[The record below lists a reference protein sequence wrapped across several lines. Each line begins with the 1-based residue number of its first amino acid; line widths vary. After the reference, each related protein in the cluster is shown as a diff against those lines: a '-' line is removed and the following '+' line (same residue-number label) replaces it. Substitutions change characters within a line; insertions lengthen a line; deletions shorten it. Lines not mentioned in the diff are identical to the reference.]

1 MQIKLKIS
9 GTIDK
14 RKIKLVLKI
23 IYSFSSK
30 SMVVNPSLTNRVE
43 FPFQFD
49 TEAEMVLNKIKS
61 TRKFPYPLG
70 WGWD

>member
-1 MQIKLKIS
+1 
-9 GTIDK
+9 
-14 RKIKLVLKI
+14 
-23 IYSFSSK
+23 
-30 SMVVNPSLTNRVE
+30 MVDNPSLTNRVE

-49 TEAEMVLNKIKS
+49 TEAEMVLNKRKS